1 MISSAGT
8 CFLSVEVK
16 EHVILMPSYIGQI
29 KKGIFH
35 KLNQRI
41 LEYSPDV
48 QGVIVAYSK
57 PVILQSTAA
66 ILEDDPQIHFDVK
79 YCACVFQPPVGTVF
93 NAFVNRVG
101 DGYLNCLVCGCFS
114 VIVGENTNYHI
125 FTEGQEIRI
134 KITKLPKLGE
144 NVSLT
149 GELYYAEENSKQ
161 KKKRK
166 KQKESK
172 EDKNT
177 VNVEE
182 VRTVPPAKRI
192 KVDVNKQK
200 HKNKKSK
207 I

>member
-1 MISSAGT
+1 MQEDLQPTIFIHVGPKMDHVIYLHVTRVIKHGCDEKNMISSAGT

-79 YCACVFQPPVGTVF
+79 YHVCVF
-93 NAFVNRVG
+93 
-101 DGYLNCLVCGCFS
+101 
-114 VIVGENTNYHI
+114 
-125 FTEGQEIRI
+125 
-134 KITKLPKLGE
+134 
-144 NVSLT
+144 
-149 GELYYAEENSKQ
+149 
-161 KKKRK
+161 
-166 KQKESK
+166 
-172 EDKNT
+172 
-177 VNVEE
+177 
-182 VRTVPPAKRI
+182 
-192 KVDVNKQK
+192 
-200 HKNKKSK
+200 
-207 I
+207 